1 MNITQVHYQKLASLG
16 NYENE
21 RIGAWATVEEGQT
34 PDESLAT
41 LIAWVEEQG
50 QQRTGQE
57 EEVARGQVAIQRL
70 ESVRHTLERE
80 ITEMRET
87 WRKARAFLQTVGLEL
102 PRSYVSE
109 ADDSDMPF

>member
-57 EEVARGQVAIQRL
+57 EEVVIARNGRPAA
-70 ESVRHTLERE
+70 RHTLERE